1 MRKGARYHART
12 LARFWASVD
21 RRMDAE
27 CWPWTGAKNHGGYG
41 HLKVWVGAEH
51 SERIATRVMWTL
63 THGPIP
69 DGLFVLHRCDNPPCV
84 NPAHLFLGTND
95 DNMRDAFVKHRI
107 RTPQHR
113 ELPWPLNLIREAN
126 AARAA
131 AKVTS
136 PPT

>member
-1 MRKGARYHART
+1 MEPKYLNRYHPNTPETFWLRVAR
-12 LARFWASVD
+12 AD
-21 RRMDAE
+21 PDA
-27 CWPWTGAKNHGGYG
+27 CWIWQGSKRPQGYG
-41 HLKVWVGAEH
+41 QLSYQGRHTSAHRLA
-51 SERIATRVMWTL
+51 WTL

-84 NPAHLFLGTND
+84 NPAHLFLGTTD
-95 DNMRDAFVKHRI
+95 DNMHDAFVKHRI

-131 AKVTS
+131 AQVTS
-136 PPT
+136 SQT